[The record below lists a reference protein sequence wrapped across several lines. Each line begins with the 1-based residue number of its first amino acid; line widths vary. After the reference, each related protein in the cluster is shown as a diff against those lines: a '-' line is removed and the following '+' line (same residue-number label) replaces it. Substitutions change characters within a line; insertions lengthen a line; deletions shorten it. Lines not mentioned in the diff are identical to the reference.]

1 MKKLIE
7 YKQTSLNVQW
17 KSLLSVLRAE
27 DYRCEEDIRPE
38 CSSPESY
45 THTAQ
50 RNDSELN
57 QVNRFT
63 LFFFHLA
70 DAFDPEELTVYSMGV
85 QPMTLVL
92 LPLCNIR

>member
-1 MKKLIE
+1 MRK
-7 YKQTSLNVQW
+7 TSGQNA
-17 KSLLSVLRAE
+17 VLQRA
-27 DYRCEEDIRPE
+27 
-38 CSSPESY
+38 

-50 RNDSELN
+50 RNDTELN